1 MFDKLV
7 DLIVQFIGLFRF
19 WVIITEWEHGIILRF
34 GKFHRM
40 AGPGFHWRLPF
51 DMESTYYASVN
62 MMTRIVGPQSLTTK
76 DDVSLIVSVVIT
88 EQIEDVKKYL
98 LLCTHGRSIV
108 EDSTYGAVATFIHER
123 TWPELQGTDIAH
135 ALEIIVRRQ
144 AKKYGVD
151 IIQLQL
157 VDFTKSKSLRLMQ
170 SHTEGSE

>member
-7 DLIVQFIGLFRF
+7 DLLVQFIHLFKF
-19 WVIITEWEHGIILRF
+19 WVILTEWEEGFILRW
-34 GKFHRM
+34 GKFNRM
-40 AGPGFHWRLPF
+40 VGPGFHWRLPF
-51 DMESTYYASVN
+51 NIDNTYYASNN

-88 EQIEDVKKYL
+88 ERVEDVKKFIME
-98 LLCTHGRSIV
+98 CTHGRSII
-108 EDSTYGAVATFIHER
+108 EDSTYGAVATIIHDR
-123 TWPELQGTDIAH
+123 TWNELREIDLARQ
-135 ALEIIVRRQ
+135 LEITVRRQ